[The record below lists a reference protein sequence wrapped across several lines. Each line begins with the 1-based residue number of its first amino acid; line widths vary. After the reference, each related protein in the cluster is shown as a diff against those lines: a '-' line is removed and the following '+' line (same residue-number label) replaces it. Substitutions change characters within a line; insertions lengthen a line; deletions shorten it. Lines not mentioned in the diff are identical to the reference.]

1 MGACARRI
9 AAASTDIKAYSLDA
23 GRVEHA
29 AWRMPSPRA
38 LELGINHLEL
48 NIEDTG
54 EYEAAEHVDVTATLH
69 GRSVARRSTA

>member
-1 MGACARRI
+1 
-9 AAASTDIKAYSLDA
+9 
-23 GRVEHA
+23 
-29 AWRMPSPRA
+29 MPSPRA

-69 GRSVARRSTA
+69 GQSVARRSTA